1 MSSYDRNIERM
12 RAAERSNAQA
22 AMSERTN
29 MANIMGKRG
38 IQDAE
43 NISRSLSQ
51 FSSTLKKLRDQHIE
65 EQFKIGFKEYKQYK
79 KVNAEKLLELEA
91 RINQAK
97 GNQKLIE
104 KLRRQQIDLKGA
116 NGYVDAERISHLS
129 DYQQLGFATAQLQSV
144 KDTFGPK
151 LQDAMQNS
159 DKELTINGVTF
170 KTKDIHANNTDP
182 LEFKRAGIEAHA
194 DSIWKNSGLDRYS
207 PELLELAGVTEAFD
221 KAKEDLNAKYTQ
233 RYNIERGGV
242 HRERHEKL
250 FDTIIESKT
259 DPTGDDLELLFRG
272 VLSTFDGKGNL
283 MTKSGAW
290 KVLDTKLI
298 QAALNSGENPETYLR
313 RILGQEIPESWTKEL
328 GIPKGTTFDKHW
340 KNKVET
346 LTSQARKKII
356 DNTKAEE
363 KWIENEKIKLNNK
376 YKTIIR
382 NLPKDE
388 NGEPQL
394 LNGQEIEAI
403 KQEYNAIGEVPP
415 DFIVKYE
422 TASLRNERL
431 DEAAIK
437 NLMGTQDG
445 AIYHDQLDEFHPLA
459 ALKYRKEADRHE
471 AALKKSYNVDGIIK
485 GQLNETWAD
494 AGIKQNEKKTVWEFA
509 LAQANATYNRNFN
522 RLIRMGY
529 PPEQANRLA
538 LHANIGEVKGDD
550 GEPLP
555 EFEGVVAHLKRTG
568 VKNDYTTYGE
578 EANASLKDADIMVS
592 KIAEGKEFML
602 DNPTAI
608 TNKIIGGKY
617 GQNHLN
623 TIKENMNR
631 YGTWKGIRMSKEA
644 LLYYEGL
651 ARGKRKLSGFGL
663 IDAQLKLDGH
673 PGIWPDR
680 TDTSDNDF
688 TEFAFTK
695 LAPLDYAGSG
705 ASYNEILLN
714 QDDIYTYQDGTTSV
728 WNLPENVSPFLDMEF
743 NLATYNL
750 FGENN

>member
-1 MSSYDRNIERM
+1 MSSYNRNIERM
-12 RAAERSNAQA
+12 KAAERRNTQA
-22 AMSERTN
+22 AITENTN

-38 IQDAE
+38 IEDAE
-43 NISRSLSQ
+43 NIAKSLSK
-51 FSSTLKKLRDQHIE
+51 FSSTLKTLRDQHIE

-79 KVNAEKLLELEA
+79 QVNAKKLLELEA
-91 RINQAK
+91 RINNAK
-97 GNQKLIE
+97 GDQKLIE
-104 KLRRQQIDLKGA
+104 KLRREQIDLKGV
-116 NGYVDAERISHLS
+116 NGYIDAERISHLS
-129 DYQQLGFATAQLQSV
+129 DYQQLGFAAAQLQGV

-159 DKELTINGVTF
+159 DKEYTLNGVKF
-170 KTKDIHANNTDP
+170 RTKDIHANNTDP
-182 LEFKRAGIEAHA
+182 LEFKRAGIEFHA
-194 DSIWKNSGLDRYS
+194 DNIWKNSGLERYS
-207 PELLELAGVTEAFD
+207 PELLELAGVTQAFD

-233 RYNIERGGV
+233 RYNIERSSL
-242 HRERHEKL
+242 HRERHEKI
-250 FDTIIESKT
+250 FDTIIEAKV
-259 DPTGDDLELLFRG
+259 DPTGDDLELLYRG
-272 VLSTFDGKGNL
+272 LYSTIGPEGKL
-283 MTKSGAW
+283 MTNTAAW
-290 KVLDTKLI
+290 KVIDTKLI
-298 QAALNSGENPETYLR
+298 QAALNSGENPETYLT
-313 RILGQEIPESWTKEL
+313 RILGQEIPESWAKEL
-328 GIPKGTTFDKHW
+328 GVPKGTTFAKHW
-340 KNKVET
+340 KNKVT
-346 LTSQARKKII
+346 NLTTKARKKIV
-356 DNTKAEE
+356 DSTKAEE
-363 KWIENEKIKLNNK
+363 AWINNEKIKLNNK

-382 NLPKDE
+382 NLPKDK

-403 KQEYNAIGEVPP
+403 KQDYNRIGEVPP

-431 DEAAIK
+431 DKNRIK
-437 NLMGTQDG
+437 YLMATQDG

-459 ALKYRKEADRHE
+459 ALEYRKEADRHE
-471 AALKKSYNVDGIIK
+471 AALKKAYNVEGIIK

-509 LAQANATYNRNFN
+509 LAEANAAYAKNFN
-522 RLIRMGY
+522 RLIKMGY

-550 GEPLP
+550 GEPLS
-555 EFEGVVAHLKRTG
+555 EFEGVIAHLKRT
-568 VKNDYTTYGE
+568 KTQNDYTRYGE

-592 KIAEGKEFML
+592 KIAEGKKFMI

-608 TNKIIGGKY
+608 LTDVIGGKY

-623 TIKENMNR
+623 TIKKNMDI
-631 YGTWKGIRMSKEA
+631 YGTWKGIRKSKEA

-651 ARGKRKLSGFGL
+651 ARGKRKLSAFNL

-680 TDTSDNDF
+680 TDTSENDY
-688 TEFAFTK
+688 TEYSFAK
-695 LAPLDYAGSG
+695 LAPLDYEGSG

-714 QDDIYTYQDGTTSV
+714 QDDLYTYQDGTTSV
-728 WNLPENVSPFLDMEF
+728 WNLPENISPYLDMEF
-743 NLATYNL
+743 EVPVTNL

>member
-1 MSSYDRNIERM
+1 MSSYDKNIERM

-22 AMSERTN
+22 AMTERTN

-43 NISRSLSQ
+43 NISKSLSQ

-144 KDTFGPK
+144 KDTFEPK

-159 DKELTINGVTF
+159 DKELEINGVKFT
-170 KTKDIHANNTDP
+170 TKDIHANNTDP

-207 PELLELAGVTEAFD
+207 PELLELAGVTQAFD
-221 KAKEDLNAKYTQ
+221 KAKENLNAKYTQ
-233 RYNIERGGV
+233 RYNLERGGV
-242 HRERHEKL
+242 HRERHEKI
-250 FDTIIESKT
+250 FDTIIESKQ
-259 DPTGDDLELLFRG
+259 DPTGDDLELLYKG
-272 VLSTFDGKGNL
+272 LYSTIDKDGPLTNV
-283 MTKSGAW
+283 
-290 KVLDTKLI
+290 KVWQILDTKLI
-298 QAALNSGENPETYLR
+298 KAALNSGENPETYFK

-346 LTSQARKKII
+346 LTSKARQII
-356 DNTKAEE
+356 VDNTNAEE
-363 KWIENEKIKLNNK
+363 KWINNEKTKLNNK
-376 YKTIIR
+376 WKTAIR
-382 NLPKDE
+382 NLPLDV

-394 LNGQEIEAI
+394 LTGQEIEAA
-403 KQEYNAIGEVPP
+403 KQAYNAIGEVPP

-422 TASLRNERL
+422 TASLRKKRHDEVAIL
-431 DEAAIK
+431 DLIA
-437 NLMGTQDG
+437 TQDG
-445 AIYHDQLDEFHPLA
+445 AIYHHQLDEFHPVA
-459 ALKYRKEADRHE
+459 AYQYRKDADRHE
-471 AALKKSYNVDGIIK
+471 AALKTTYNVDGIIQ
-485 GQLNETWAD
+485 GQLNETWSD
-494 AGIKQNEKKTVWEFA
+494 AGIKQNEKKTVWEFS

-522 RLIRMGY
+522 RLIKMGY

-555 EFEGVVAHLKRTG
+555 EFEGVIAHLKRTG

-592 KIAEGKEFML
+592 KIAEGKKFML
-602 DNPTAI
+602 DNPLAI
-608 TNKIIGGKY
+608 TDEVIGGKY

-623 TIKENMNR
+623 TIKKNMDI
-631 YGTWKGIRMSKEA
+631 YGTWKGIRKSKEA

-680 TDTSDNDF
+680 TDTSENDL
-688 TEFAFTK
+688 TEYSFTK
-695 LAPLDYAGSG
+695 LASLDYAGSG

-714 QDDIYTYQDGTTSV
+714 QDDMYTYQDGTTSV

>member
-1 MSSYDRNIERM
+1 MSSYDKNIERM

-22 AMSERTN
+22 AMTERTN

-43 NISRSLSQ
+43 NISKSLSK
-51 FSSTLKKLRDQHIE
+51 FSKTLKNLRDQHIE

-79 KVNAEKLLELEA
+79 KVDAKKLLELEA
-91 RINQAK
+91 RINQAR

-104 KLRRQQIDLKGA
+104 KLRREQIDLKGA

-159 DKELTINGVTF
+159 DKELEINGVKFT
-170 KTKDIHANNTDP
+170 TKDIHANNTDP

-194 DSIWKNSGLDRYS
+194 DGIWKNSGLDRYS
-207 PELLELAGVTEAFD
+207 PELLELAGVTQAFD
-221 KAKEDLNAKYTQ
+221 KAKENLNAKYTQ

-242 HRERHEKL
+242 HRERHEKI
-250 FDTIIESKT
+250 FDTIIESKV
-259 DPTGDDLELLFRG
+259 DPTGDDLELLYRG
-272 VLSTFDGKGNL
+272 LYSTIGPEGKL
-283 MTKSGAW
+283 MTNTGAW
-290 KVLDTKLI
+290 KVIDTKLI
-298 QAALNSGENPETYLR
+298 KAALNSGENPETYLKR
-313 RILGQEIPESWTKEL
+313 VLGQEIPESWAKEL

-340 KNKVET
+340 KNKVKT
-346 LTSQARKKII
+346 LTTKTRKII
-356 DNTKAEE
+356 VDNTKAEE
-363 KWIENEKIKLNNK
+363 KWIENEKTKLNNK
-376 YKTIIR
+376 WKTAIR
-382 NLPKDE
+382 NLPV
-388 NGEPQL
+388 GEDGKPQL
-394 LNGQEIEAI
+394 LTGQEIETA
-403 KQEYNAIGEVPP
+403 KQAYNAIGEVPP

-422 TASLRNERL
+422 TAALRNERL
-431 DEAAIK
+431 DKAAIK
-437 NLMGTQDG
+437 NLIASQDG

-459 ALKYRKEADRHE
+459 ALEYRKEADRHE
-471 AALKKSYNVDGIIK
+471 AALKKTYNVDGIIK

-494 AGIKQNEKKTVWEFA
+494 AGIKQNEKKTVWEFS

-538 LHANIGEVKGDD
+538 LHANINEVKGDD

-592 KIAEGKEFML
+592 KIAEGKKFMI

-608 TNKIIGGKY
+608 LTDVIGGKY
-617 GQNHLN
+617 GQNHLD
-623 TIKENMNR
+623 TLKKNMDV
-631 YGTWKGIRMSKEA
+631 YGTWRGIRKSKEA

-651 ARGKRKLSGFGL
+651 ARGKRKLSGFNL

-680 TDTSDNDF
+680 TDTSDNDL
-688 TEFAFTK
+688 TEYSFTK

-705 ASYNEILLN
+705 ASYNELLLN
-714 QDDIYTYQDGTTSV
+714 QDDMYTYQEGTTSV
-728 WNLPENVSPFLDMEF
+728 WNLPENLSPFLDMEF
-743 NLATYNL
+743 DLPVNNL